1 MLSFFPTPYPDEI
14 LYSVFARYHARS
26 GNIKPDETLQELF
39 NSRNTIVR
47 PDLPYN
53 LTYLIKNL
61 PLLSQHTVESLIQ
74 KHTLYP
80 MYAVFMPDSKSAIL
94 GYMKGELGTYIYRGI
109 ASSVYLPKY
118 FRFCPKCLFE
128 NLHTFGEAYWHRL
141 HQTPGVLVC
150 TIHDVVLNDSI
161 VPIWNNKWYQVGIA
175 SLENCPISNV
185 TKNYSESTKEWLRL
199 IASDIEWL
207 MTCNFKSLPSKE
219 LDWFHIQY
227 IVLLIKRNL
236 ATLDRQVYEQG
247 LRQKFLS
254 FYGSEFL
261 EALGINVS
269 NNNINLFKIFRL
281 HLEVFDPVMH
291 LLMIRFLRN
300 SPSTFF
306 ARKSKYK
313 PFGKGPWLCLNPACE
328 YYLHS
333 VVTKLVMLL
342 SNDLNSTYSYIKN
355 PIGTFECDCGFQYSK
370 IGVNLTKVD
379 KFRFERIVTFGQ
391 LWEQKY
397 LELNVVDR
405 RNFQQAAYNLSS
417 NYSKSPMTMLRKL
430 EALWKSLNDSVGKDS
445 G

>member
-26 GNIKPDETLQELF
+26 GNTKPDETLQELF

-47 PDLPYN
+47 ADLPYN
-53 LTYLIKNL
+53 LAFLIKNL
-61 PLLSQHTVESLIQ
+61 PLLSPHTTESLIQ

-80 MYAVFMPDSKSAIL
+80 MYAVFMPDRKSAIL
-94 GYMKGELGTYIYRGI
+94 KYMKGEFGTHIYRGI
-109 ASSVYLPKY
+109 GSLLHLPKY

-128 NLHTFGEAYWHRL
+128 NLHTFGQAYWHRL

-150 TIHDVVLNDSI
+150 TIHDVVLSDSI
-161 VPIWNNKWYQVGIA
+161 VPIWSNNWHQVGIA

-185 TKNYSESTKEWLRL
+185 ARNYSDSTKELLRL

-207 MTCNFKSLPSKE
+207 MTCDFKSLPSKE

-227 IVLLIKRNL
+227 IVLLMKRNL
-236 ATLDRQVYEQG
+236 ATLDRQVYEPG

-261 EALGINVS
+261 EALGINFS
-269 NNNINLFKIFRL
+269 YNNINLFNILRL
-281 HLEVFDPVMH
+281 NREVFDPVMH

-328 YYLHS
+328 HYLHF
-333 VVTKLVMLL
+333 VVTKLVMLF
-342 SNDLNSTYSYIKN
+342 NRDVYSTYSYIKN
-355 PIGTFECDCGFQYSK
+355 PQGTFECDCGFKYSK
-370 IGVNLTKVD
+370 SGVNLNKLD
-379 KFRFERIVTFGQ
+379 KFRFERIVTFGH

-405 RNFQQAAYNLSS
+405 QNFQQTAQSLSF
-417 NYSKSPMTMLRKL
+417 NYGNNPLNMLRKL
-430 EALWKSLNDSVGKDS
+430 EALWKSLNDSVGADC